1 MTDFAK
7 YPLWTTG
14 LKEIVDQTATGDGK
28 PRWEFKVRNPNPNP
42 SLTLRGNPNSN
53 PNPNPDQA
61 GTMGLTISYTLEYTI
76 DGETSLSWK
85 SVSQA

>member
-1 MTDFAK
+1 MTLSLTLALAPSQVTDFAK

-42 SLTLRGNPNSN
+42 PLTLRGDPS
-53 PNPNPDQA
+53 
-61 GTMGLTISYTLEYTI
+61 LT
-76 DGETSLSWK
+76 
-85 SVSQA
+85 